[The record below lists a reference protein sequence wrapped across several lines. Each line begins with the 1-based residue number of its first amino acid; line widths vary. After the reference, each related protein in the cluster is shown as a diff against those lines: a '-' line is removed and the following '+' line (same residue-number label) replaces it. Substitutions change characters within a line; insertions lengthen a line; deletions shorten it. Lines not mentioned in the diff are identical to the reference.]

1 MEKQIIVS
9 GATGNL
15 GKVVTSKLTG
25 LGYGLH
31 INLRNTAK
39 AGDFDPAFV
48 STYKADLTD
57 PEQAENFA
65 KNAIIKAGRINAA
78 ILLAG
83 GFAPGKLETTTV
95 QDIEKM
101 IRMNFMTAFN
111 LIKPLTAHFEK
122 NGGGQFILVGA
133 RPALVPDQGAG
144 SFAYT
149 LSKSLLFQMA
159 DMINAEGKKSNISA
173 AVVVPSIIDTPDNRQ
188 AMPDSDFSKWISPE
202 DMAESIAFILSETGS
217 KMKETILKLYHQA

>member
-1 MEKQIIVS
+1 MGKHIIVS

-15 GKVVTSKLTG
+15 GKVVAGKLIS

-31 INLRNTAK
+31 INLRNTTK

-48 STYKADLTD
+48 STYEADLTK
-57 PEQAENFA
+57 PEQAEAFA
-65 KNAIIKAGRINAA
+65 ANAVAKAGRIDAA
-78 ILLAG
+78 VLLAG
-83 GFAPGKLETTTV
+83 GFAPGKLEATTL

-101 IRMNFMTAFN
+101 ISMNFLTAFN
-111 LIKPLTAHFEK
+111 LIKPLKAHFEE

-144 SFAYT
+144 SFAYA
-149 LSKSLLFQMA
+149 LSKSLLFQTA
-159 DMINAEGKKSNISA
+159 DVINAESKKSNISA
-173 AVVVPSIIDTPDNRQ
+173 SVVVPSIIDTPDNRE
-188 AMPDSDFSKWISPE
+188 AMPGSDFTKWISPK

-217 KMKETILKLYHQA
+217 KMKETVLKLYHQA